1 MTAHPAFARTVVA
14 RTLVVR
20 TAAARATGAWA
31 VAAGLLAAVAVPSV
45 SAHAETC
52 LEQIVALQKRV
63 DAVQGKPAAPRPE
76 PQSVG
81 AQLDQQPTPG
91 SVAAAS
97 GNLPP
102 PVGPAAALN
111 AAENFQAAGDEAKC
125 LKAVGEA
132 RDMLEGR

>member
-1 MTAHPAFARTVVA
+1 MTAKPAFARTVVA
-14 RTLVVR
+14 SVL
-20 TAAARATGAWA
+20 
-31 VAAGLLAAVAVPSV
+31 AAGLLAAVAVPL
-45 SAHAETC
+45 APARAESC

-63 DAVQGKPAAPRPE
+63 DAVQGKPAAPRSE

-91 SVAAAS
+91 SVAAAT

-111 AAENFQAAGDEAKC
+111 AAQNFQAAGDEAKC

>member
-1 MTAHPAFARTVVA
+1 MTAQPAFARTVVA
-14 RTLVVR
+14 RTAFAR
-20 TAAARATGAWA
+20 TAGACV
-31 VAAGLLAAVAVPSV
+31 VAAGLLAAVAVPLTP
-45 SAHAETC
+45 AHAETC

-63 DAVQGKPAAPRPE
+63 DAVEGKPAAPRPE

-91 SVAAAS
+91 SIAAAS
-97 GNLPP
+97 GSLPP

-111 AAENFQAAGDEAKC
+111 AAQNFQAAGNEAAC
-125 LKAVGEA
+125 LKAVNEA

>member
-1 MTAHPAFARTVVA
+1 MTAQPAFVRPIVA
-14 RTLVVR
+14 RTPFARIAGACVV
-20 TAAARATGAWA
+20 
-31 VAAGLLAAVAVPSV
+31 VAGLLAAVAVPLA
-45 SAHAETC
+45 SAHAESC

-63 DAVQGKPAAPRPE
+63 DAVQGKPAAPRSE

-91 SVAAAS
+91 SVAAAT
-97 GNLPP
+97 GDLPP

-111 AAENFQAAGDEAKC
+111 AAQNFQAAGDEAKC